1 MQRIFQKE
9 ESSSTSS
16 IMNLP
21 LDTRTRRRLCGKN
34 PKDMQ
39 TNTQDYHSE
48 KDADKKTYN
57 EMSVRKTQPKQG
69 KEQNPVVK
77 LLPQS
82 QSRAQDKKNSVYTQ
96 VCKANEENQELIK
109 FSPRQTSQ
117 FKEKRDLCGLQE
129 KVNESSDLG
138 TACKFYNCYLEA
150 FKKT

>member
-69 KEQNPVVK
+69 K
-77 LLPQS
+77 
-82 QSRAQDKKNSVYTQ
+82 D
-96 VCKANEENQELIK
+96 
-109 FSPRQTSQ
+109 
-117 FKEKRDLCGLQE
+117 
-129 KVNESSDLG
+129 
-138 TACKFYNCYLEA
+138 FYNLFDKWVLKGEKPEVSQQHYVMGVLIRGGVFGESG
-150 FKKT
+150 KE